1 MRNSMGEELT
11 CENDIEGRWKEY
23 FVQLQ
28 NGDEIREVGGDIRKD
43 RIGENE
49 RVVREMVREEI
60 MVTLK
65 NMKGGKAVGMDGIVV
80 EMLKNGGI
88 SIIDWLL
95 RIFNK
100 CMESGVVTRGLEGS
114 VYHPGIQREGDK
126 RLC

>member
-11 CENDIEGRWKEY
+11 RENDIEGRWKEY

-114 VYHPGIQREGDK
+114 VYHPGIQRE
-126 RLC
+126 R